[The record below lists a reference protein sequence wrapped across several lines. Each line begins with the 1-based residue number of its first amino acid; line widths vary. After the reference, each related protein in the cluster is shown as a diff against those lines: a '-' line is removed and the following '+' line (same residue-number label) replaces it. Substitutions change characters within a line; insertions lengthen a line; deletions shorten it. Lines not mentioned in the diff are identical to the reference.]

1 MARDAALAAALVDDR
16 LYAEAALQAVGKVR
30 GEILEAHRRV
40 LHLARQRHAGVRVA
54 EGTRQAAWRRG
65 KPRRAVLQVCFALN
79 IKCSTARFLRPEA
92 YQVCVVLAL
101 KVIVVG
107 RRRVDAMATFYN
119 DHFESVDDMVRKR
132 VAAVL
137 EKAARV
143 C

>member
-1 MARDAALAAALVDDR
+1 
-16 LYAEAALQAVGKVR
+16 
-30 GEILEAHRRV
+30 
-40 LHLARQRHAGVRVA
+40 
-54 EGTRQAAWRRG
+54 
-65 KPRRAVLQVCFALN
+65 
-79 IKCSTARFLRPEA
+79 
-92 YQVCVVLAL
+92 VLAL